1 MGHRDQKGGGE
12 TMTLNRTQRVI
23 LGVGGCLLLVTLLY
37 VPWVYTVDAGGGV
50 HLQRNAGYRLLFQP
64 PNPYGAVRIGM
75 VYEVGE
81 RFVIVKIDT
90 TRVLLQL
97 AAIVTGTAL
106 LMFLFSHRNLFTQ
119 SLPEK
124 TSERG
129 ILERLRSPM
138 DPRLFWLLLALFLG
152 LLAFL
157 GKTSNP

>member
-1 MGHRDQKGGGE
+1 
-12 TMTLNRTQRVI
+12 MTLNRTQRI
-23 LGVGGCLLLVTLLY
+23 MLGVGGCLLLVTLLY

-75 VYEVGE
+75 VYEAS
-81 RFVIVKIDT
+81 FVIVKIDT

-106 LMFLFSHRNLFTQ
+106 LMFLFHHRKLVTQ
-119 SLPEK
+119 SPPEK

-138 DPRLFWLLLALFLG
+138 DPRLFWLLIALFLG
-152 LLAFL
+152 LLAFW
-157 GKTSNP
+157 GCMATPESS